1 MFSIERLG
9 LIMIGL
15 PKDVNI
21 PFLEVTYV
29 FSLLGML
36 LCFMFCAIARVSVH
50 SALFVVLYASFL

>member
-1 MFSIERLG
+1 
-9 LIMIGL
+9 MIGL
-15 PKDVNI
+15 PKYVNI